1 MLIMPIVAQGLKEQ
15 SYPKERTG
23 IAGQWGI
30 IVWDEMY
37 PKEKYLFRKQR
48 ECKVRQTQH
57 QNAESTKSKTET
69 RISETGDT
77 SWSKPL
83 IQGFP
88 FWYS

>member
-1 MLIMPIVAQGLKEQ
+1 
-15 SYPKERTG
+15 
-23 IAGQWGI
+23 
-30 IVWDEMY
+30 MY

-48 ECKVRQTQH
+48 EGKVRQTQH
-57 QNAESTKSKTET
+57 QNAERMKSKTET

-88 FWYS
+88 F